1 MNGKVGGDTAAALR
15 HDDKSHR
22 FQKGR
27 LIGKNPE
34 MQVKFVENLKWR
46 LNIYMTFLKRR
57 LERGED
63 GMNARLT
70 CPEHEG
76 CQAK

>member
-22 FQKGR
+22 FQKKR
-27 LIGKNPE
+27 LIRRNPE

-46 LNIYMTFLKRR
+46 LNTYMSSLKKEVRKG
-57 LERGED
+57 RGRD
-63 GMNARLT
+63 KCPSHMPRARGV
-70 CPEHEG
+70 PG
-76 CQAK
+76 